1 MKNVLLLLGS
11 IAGSYLH
18 KNTITSSLL
27 QMNEQSL
34 IFYNDAQLKNLFV
47 LLRCYLCFEQQDKT
61 TIQSIFEQ
69 QSAILSTSSEEES
82 NQLTYDL
89 VFSIV
94 QNDFLAL

>member
-11 IAGSYLH
+11 IAGSSLH

-69 QSAILSTSSEEES
+69 QSAILSASLEEES

-94 QNDFLAL
+94 LNDFLAL